1 MELRGMVVMDG
12 MAQLVDDDEIA
23 QVFGKH
29 HQEKAQ
35 RNVVRPGTATP
46 LRTRGTDRQFVVL
59 QPRDAGDPSDTV
71 GQVGPGSAP
80 QLLDAGFLLC
90 RRQLRRP
97 VRHVFGRAVR
107 GRLQST
113 PPSRRETPKPAS
125 ATPRGEMTAARR
137 RPAHADRNAAC
148 AARLGEDDLTQP
160 GMFDGR
166 KHA

>member
-59 QPRDAGDPSDTV
+59 QPRNAGDPPDTV
-71 GQVGPGSAP
+71 GQVGLGGAP
-80 QLLDAGFLLC
+80 QLFDAGFLLPVPRTLIEM
-90 RRQLRRP
+90 RRARRDWE
-97 VRHVFGRAVR
+97 RTT
-107 GRLQST
+107 S
-113 PPSRRETPKPAS
+113 PSRGCSTVVSMPNGP
-125 ATPRGEMTAARR
+125 
-137 RPAHADRNAAC
+137 
-148 AARLGEDDLTQP
+148 
-160 GMFDGR
+160 
-166 KHA
+166 